1 MRGTLAGRIMAGS
14 FVVAAV
20 AVGGLACSKSDSSAT
35 TSSTASSST
44 TAAPVN
50 QGAAITAKEFAFDP
64 TPQSV
69 KKGETITW
77 TNDGASTH
85 QVQAEPDASGQK
97 LFASKPLAPGDT
109 FVTTIAE
116 PGTYNYICVIHPERM
131 QGQIVVTP

>member
-1 MRGTLAGRIMAGS
+1 MRGNIAGRIMAGS

-20 AVGGLACSKSDSSAT
+20 AIGGLACSKSDTAAT
-35 TSSTASSST
+35 TPSSSSTST

-50 QGAAITAKEFAFDP
+50 QGAAITA
-64 TPQSV
+64 

>member
-1 MRGTLAGRIMAGS
+1 MAGS

-20 AVGGLACSKSDSSAT
+20 AIGGLACSKSDTAAT
-35 TSSTASSST
+35 PSTSSSST

-50 QGAAITAKEFAFDP
+50 QGVNIVAKEFAFDP
-64 TPQSV
+64 TPQTV

-77 TNDGASTH
+77 TNEGASTH
-85 QVQAEPDASGQK
+85 QVQAEPDAAGQK
-97 LFASKPLAPGDT
+97 LFSSKPLTPGDT
-109 FVTTIAE
+109 FVTTISE